1 MSGHKVL
8 IDTNVIIEL
17 EDHKEVSPVF
27 ARFLQLC
34 AQHGVRIF
42 VHELALTDIER
53 DSDPVRKGVT
63 RSKIKKF
70 EQLIGIKQLPRDV
83 LIEQFGA
90 INKENDVVDVAL
102 LHALDIG

>member
-1 MSGHKVL
+1 MSAHKVL

-42 VHELALTDIER
+42 VHELALADVER
-53 DSDPVRKGVT
+53 DTNLVRKGIT
-63 RSKIKKF
+63 RSKIKKV
-70 EQLIGIKQLPRDV
+70 RATDR
-83 LIEQFGA
+83 
-90 INKENDVVDVAL
+90 
-102 LHALDIG
+102 H